1 MKSFVFILA
10 VDMTSEA
17 EQFVSAPFSETSLC
31 TFVRV
36 NFTLNVAVLPV
47 INFWL
52 TQFWLALRL
61 NGVCLFL
68 PVVEKAWLANTVKYL
83 CE

>member
-1 MKSFVFILA
+1 
-10 VDMTSEA
+10 MTSEA
-17 EQFVSAPFSETSLC
+17 EQFVSAPFSETSSC

-52 TQFWLALRL
+52 TQFGLALRL
-61 NGVCLFL
+61 NGVCLFFTCGREDMVSKYSEI
-68 PVVEKAWLANTVKYL
+68 PV
-83 CE
+83 